1 MDFGLLMQAVVA
13 VVIASVVI
21 MYACNEFEECAD
33 HLGRNMKPGIKGAT
47 INAIGSSLPE
57 MLTTFFL
64 LFMFNN
70 MAGFAAGI
78 ATTAGSAIFNSVV
91 IPLLCIAAV
100 RYWGVKKPDGT
111 VEKVTEITISK
122 KSFIRDA
129 TFLLL
134 AECLLFYFL
143 GSTTLTWVAGASL
156 VGFYLLYL
164 TFLLVQNKI
173 GNTNVDAESEED
185 EGDEDDEGKPS
196 TLRALLTFQ
205 FNELLFNGQSL
216 NDKRAWI
223 NLALSVSVIAV
234 ACHFLAESVMWSSE
248 ALQIPAYF
256 TAIIFAAAATSVPD
270 AILSIK
276 DARKGNYDD
285 AISNAVGS
293 NTFDITM
300 ALGLPLLVYAIFV
313 GDVNLVSDASTN
325 EDMQV
330 LRLALI
336 AITAGVVLAFIIPKY
351 IGKAQMYI
359 LGGLYA
365 IWMGYIVSSAFM
377 TSEEDILLVNDEDQ
391 VALIEQTSTNIDVDY
406 EQGINGSQEVTVDEE
421 QRVGNVNFPKV
432 NGEGSEADK
441 LLASQTAK

>member
-1 MDFGLLMQAVVA
+1 MDFGLLMQAVIA
-13 VVIASVVI
+13 VIIASVVI

-100 RYWGVKKPDGT
+100 RYWGVKRPDGT
-111 VEKVTEITISK
+111 VEKVKEITISK

-134 AECLLFYFL
+134 AEGLLFYFL
-143 GSTTLTWVAGASL
+143 GSSTLTWVAGVSL
-156 VGFYLLYL
+156 VGFYFVYL

-173 GNTNVDAESEED
+173 GNDKADIEED
-185 EGDEDDEGKPS
+185 EGEDEDDDEGGKPS
-196 TLRALLTFQ
+196 KLKALITFQ
-205 FNELLFNGQSL
+205 FNELLFNGQKL
-216 NDKRAWI
+216 NTNRAWV
-223 NLALSVSVIAV
+223 NLLLSVSVIAF

-313 GDVNLVSDASTN
+313 GDVNLVSDASSN

-330 LRLALI
+330 LRIALI
-336 AITAGVVLAFIIPKY
+336 AITVGVVLAFVIPKY

-365 IWMGYIVSSAFM
+365 IWMGYIVTSAFM
-377 TSEEDILLVNDEDQ
+377 PVEEVLLATEEVAVVLEKGQ
-391 VALIEQTSTNIDVDY
+391 V
-406 EQGINGSQEVTVDEE
+406 EVVTYKELAA
-421 QRVGNVNFPKV
+421 GNVNFLKAESL
-432 NGEGSEADK
+432 N
-441 LLASQTAK
+441 

>member
-33 HLGRNMKPGIKGAT
+33 YLGRNMKPGIKGAT

-100 RYWGVKKPDGT
+100 RYWGVKKEDGS
-111 VEKVTEITISK
+111 VEKVTQINIGK
-122 KSFIRDA
+122 ASFIRDA
-129 TFLLL
+129 SFLLL
-134 AECLLFYFL
+134 AEALLYFFL
-143 GSTTLTWVAGASL
+143 GNSTLTWVAGASL
-156 VGFYLLYL
+156 VSFYLFYL
-164 TFLLVQNKI
+164 GFLLVQNRI
-173 GNTNVDAESEED
+173 GNNAADEEED
-185 EGDEDDEGKPS
+185 DDDDDDEKPS
-196 TLRALLTFQ
+196 KLKALVTFQ
-205 FNELLFNGQSL
+205 FNELLFNGRAL
-216 NDKRAWI
+216 NTTRAWV
-223 NLALSVSVIAV
+223 NLSLAVGVIAF
-234 ACHFLAESVMWSSE
+234 ACHYLAEAVMWSSE

-313 GDVNLVSDASTN
+313 GDVNLVTDSTSN

-336 AITAGVVLAFIIPKY
+336 AITAGVVLAFVLPRY
-351 IGKAQMYI
+351 IGKVQMYI

-365 IWMGYIVSSAFM
+365 VWMSYILVSAVDVNEPSLEAEQSAQQ
-377 TSEEDILLVNDEDQ
+377 TVIAS
-391 VALIEQTSTNIDVDY
+391 IENNKPEPAI
-406 EQGINGSQEVTVDEE
+406 
-421 QRVGNVNFPKV
+421 
-432 NGEGSEADK
+432 
-441 LLASQTAK
+441 TAKAEQYVF

>member
-1 MDFGLLMQAVVA
+1 MDFGLLMQAVIA

-33 HLGRNMKPGIKGAT
+33 YLGRNMKPGIKGAT

-100 RYWGVKKPDGT
+100 RYWGVKKEDGT
-111 VEKVTEITISK
+111 VEKVTQISIGK
-122 KSFIRDA
+122 ASFIRDA
-129 TFLLL
+129 SFLLL
-134 AECLLFYFL
+134 AEALLFYFL
-143 GSTTLTWVAGASL
+143 GSSTLTWVAGASL
-156 VGFYLLYL
+156 VGFYLFYL
-164 TFLLVQNKI
+164 CFLLAQNRI
-173 GNTNVDAESEED
+173 GNNAADEEED
-185 EGDEDDEGKPS
+185 DDDDEDDEKPS
-196 TLRALLTFQ
+196 KLKALVTFQ
-205 FNELLFNGQSL
+205 FNELLFNGRAL
-216 NDKRAWI
+216 NTTRAWV
-223 NLALSVSVIAV
+223 NLSLAVGVIAF
-234 ACHFLAESVMWSSE
+234 ACHYLAEAVMWSSE

-313 GDVNLVSDASTN
+313 GDVNLITDSTSN

-336 AITAGVVLAFIIPKY
+336 AITAGVVLAFVLPRY

-365 IWMGYIVSSAFM
+365 VWMGYILVSAVDLNEPSL
-377 TSEEDILLVNDEDQ
+377 EVERNVQ
-391 VALIEQTSTNIDVDY
+391 QTVIADV
-406 EQGINGSQEVTVDEE
+406 ENNAAEPVI
-421 QRVGNVNFPKV
+421 
-432 NGEGSEADK
+432 
-441 LLASQTAK
+441 TAKVEQ